1 VALHPGTIATA
12 AVIEMKRLDEPEA
25 IQREAV
31 CGGSRAKM
39 IMDVIKTGTI
49 LIENGT
55 LLPRSLVL
63 ASEPYSRGWTTVTN
77 LRTDFVRE
85 IDQAGWTFFFLAGH
99 IQATVFG
106 FNREKA
112 VHTAVDRLI
121 ANARSQNCNCLE
133 IGQVTM
139 KSILGLRFAR
149 VSAHSRHIQGS
160 SVFAGRRYDRHRE
173 SD

>member
-1 VALHPGTIATA
+1 M
-12 AVIEMKRLDEPEA
+12 IE
-25 IQREAV
+25 
-31 CGGSRAKM
+31 
-39 IMDVIKTGTI
+39 VIKPGTI

-63 ASEPYSRGWTTVTN
+63 ASEPYSRDWTTVTN
-77 LRTDFVRE
+77 LRSDFVRD

-106 FNREKA
+106 FSREKA

-121 ANARSQNCNCLE
+121 ANAKSRNCNCLE

-139 KSILGLRFAR
+139 KSFLGLPFAR
-149 VSAHSRHIQGS
+149 VSAHSR
-160 SVFAGRRYDRHRE
+160 
-173 SD
+173 